1 MRKVCVTGSPR
12 LSERLWDTYEHPA
25 SSADSDDLAEVGR
38 REDER
43 DSFALVF
50 PALYLP
56 NLPDDAGVLEVS
68 GVAIEDEAHALGRV
82 LGVIADHELTDAVV
96 AEAGREMRAVE
107 RAGRGEL
114 TGRSAQAV
122 VLDRLDAS
130 PAQVAVADR
139 LLWTDPLG
147 PAELLTS
154 VTSAAACVAA
164 AHWLAAAASIASETS
179 GVTVVRLLCP
189 YRFRS
194 APVTVAAL
202 AAHAVLACHLSPY
215 LVVDQLLR
223 QGVAAKEGRLPAVG
237 SGAGAPVHRQ
247 RELPPDLPAELPAG
261 RGPHRTTP
269 LDPMRPARDLL
280 EHLLDGIRSCLVAV
294 AEHADQPAA
303 SVGDDVRGAT
313 GTQSPDP
320 ILEQFVIAVR
330 LAAAARRDKLM

>member
-1 MRKVCVTGSPR
+1 
-12 LSERLWDTYEHPA
+12 
-25 SSADSDDLAEVGR
+25 
-38 REDER
+38 
-43 DSFALVF
+43 
-50 PALYLP
+50 
-56 NLPDDAGVLEVS
+56 
-68 GVAIEDEAHALGRV
+68 
-82 LGVIADHELTDAVV
+82 
-96 AEAGREMRAVE
+96 VE
-107 RAGRGEL
+107 RAERGDL

-122 VLDRLDAS
+122 VLDRLEAS

-179 GVTVVRLLCP
+179 GVAVGRLLCP
-189 YRFRS
+189 YRRRS

-223 QGVAAKEGRLPAVG
+223 QGLAAKEGRLPAVG

-247 RELPPDLPAELPAG
+247 RELSPDLPAELLTG
-261 RGPHRTTP
+261 RGPHRTTTP

-280 EHLLDGIRSCLVAV
+280 EHLLEGIRSCLVAV
-294 AEHADQPAA
+294 AERADQPAA
-303 SVGDDVRGAT
+303 GVGDDVRGAT
-313 GTQSPDP
+313 GMQSPDP